1 MKYTEISY
9 DDSYG
14 IALITL
20 NRPQRLNAWT
30 PVMGQEL
37 ASALTAAAKDG
48 RIRVIV
54 IVGAGQGFCSGMD
67 IEQLKRKEENAKR
80 DRRTS
85 LDDSVPRGS
94 QREDFSGLFTYLP
107 AIGKPIIAA
116 INGPV
121 AGSGLALV
129 LACDIRFAAEDA
141 FFSSAFSRKGLV
153 AEHGIA
159 WLLTGLVG
167 TASALDILLSGRRV
181 SAAEGKEIGLVNF
194 LCARGEVLNDAM
206 EYAAIMAE
214 NCSPRSMQLIKRQ
227 VWDAPFETLHQ
238 ATATAN
244 REMLRSFEQR
254 DFAEAIAAQ
263 EEGRTPRFF
272 DLDIEESY

>member
-1 MKYTEISY
+1 MKYTEITY
-9 DDSYG
+9 DDFYG
-14 IALITL
+14 TALITL

-30 PVMGQEL
+30 PVMGEEL

-54 IVGAGQGFCSGMD
+54 ISGAGRGFCSGMD
-67 IEQLKRKEENAKR
+67 IEQLKRKEENAKH
-80 DRRTS
+80 DRQTS
-85 LDDSVPRGS
+85 LDGSIPRGS

-159 WLLTGLVG
+159 WLLSGLVG
-167 TASALDILLSGRRV
+167 TAAALDILLSGRRV

-194 LCARGEVLNDAM
+194 LCAQGKVLNDAM
-206 EYAAIMAE
+206 EYAATMAE

-254 DFAEAIAAQ
+254 DFAEALAAL
-263 EEGRTPRFF
+263 EEGRPPHFF
-272 DLDIEESY
+272 DLDIEE